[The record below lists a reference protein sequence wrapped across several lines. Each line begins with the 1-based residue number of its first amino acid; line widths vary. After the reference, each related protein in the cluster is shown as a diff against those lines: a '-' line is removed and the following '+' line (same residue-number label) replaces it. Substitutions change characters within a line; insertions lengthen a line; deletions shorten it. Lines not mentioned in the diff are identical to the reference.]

1 MSGSVQMVT
10 LWGKQAPP
18 HSITA
23 ILITD
28 DQKTIVTG
36 SHEGQV
42 CLWDLLPDL
51 QISSKQMLLGHTA
64 SVTCLAKARDFEKQ
78 PYVVSATENGE
89 MSIWDITSGLCV
101 ENTRLPF
108 RHTAICYYHSSFRMT
123 GEGWLLCCGQYNDIL
138 IIDAI
143 TLVVLHTLT
152 SSSSSD
158 WISCM
163 CLVHSLRIQEDS
175 LLAVSAAG
183 DLKVWDLSSS
193 VSRIQEKHSVYER
206 ESQSL
211 DCTLCNAI
219 RFCTYTERLLL
230 VVFSTCWKV
239 YDYCDFCLLWTEFS
253 PSSRSLAGGEILAA
267 HRLIIWTEDGHGYIY
282 QLLNSGLSR
291 SIQLSKGRALKET
304 VYPVLLCS
312 TDVEDNESF
321 SYIMGFMNE
330 RKEPF
335 YKILYSGQASGR
347 ITLWHVPDVPVS
359 TLDGSPKGIPVAASR
374 TLQDDF
380 NVHSQ
385 IAEGTPDRL
394 WGATI
399 TVSVY
404 ISSLEELVCGCE
416 DGRIITVPALHA
428 AKARLLGDSPLWKG
442 APAAAAPRVLGGPGG
457 SSVTALLVL
466 PGRPAPCWLLSGSRD
481 SCVVWWDLFS
491 GEALHRFALDAGPV
505 ARLLLSPDRCRRNGH
520 RLVCCVC
527 GDHSVVLLHV
537 QERACLLRARKHLFP
552 VTALRW
558 HPAENLLIVGCE
570 NDSIYVWDIETGSL
584 ERHESGEM
592 ARAILASCEDASL
605 TVVDPLCAALEE
617 DAHRE
622 KGLGGQ
628 LSSSSA
634 SGNFS
639 CNRLTHPSRSFHLQL
654 TTLCWAQGPFAIW
667 PLKTTWESINVNVF
681 LFDLEKLVE
690 LLCSSQ
696 VNGLKSSNSFNTFD
710 ALKRARSA
718 TEKRTLMLKRNR
730 TSGSLSPVDG
740 QARVASEE
748 QDFRE
753 RRAVGAL
760 EQRGGIRRH
769 KKAKS
774 SKNPKRQPSGKT
786 SVAAA
791 MEAAQLLL
799 SCFFP
804 WGVNRELDGLCVQH
818 LGILRLFSPVSFGL
832 LSKDSYLTLMLPRWS
847 SANPERVEKQQ
858 EVVNLFSSKVL
869 HLYRKY
875 YSVTQEQAGKKD
887 GCRNA
892 AASAEQRL
900 TLAHLLSR
908 MSLVQRIINRSS
920 EKASP
925 VKLESVRNKWRP
937 VASLGLADFNPASSQ
952 YTFRFPVCESDN
964 RSFVKLITCWRDQSI
979 EVMEATQAALLAE
992 VQQSIQ
998 QKTFAGNC
1006 GQTNSRRQSEGARN
1020 PPFLGMTGMNKCES
1034 CLTPPDV
1041 EDREGSAEQ
1050 WVLEEPGSPD
1060 VKKPHPWLSKVCSCK
1075 VC

>member
-193 VSRIQEKHSVYER
+193 VSRIQEKQSVYER

-230 VVFSTCWKV
+230 IVFSTCWKV

-428 AKARLLGDSPLWKG
+428 AKARLLGDSSLWKG
-442 APAAAAPRVLGGPGG
+442 EQLAENFADTSQGGQQGVPALPDLSKIKSSWALMGHTPAVSLAAISESFFLLCLPRPRCLHPVFPGG
-457 SSVTALLVL
+457 LTRSDPPGPQAQIKPLPTAV
-466 PGRPAPCWLLSGSRD
+466 AKILLSD

-527 GDHSVVLLHV
+527 SDHSVVLLHV
-537 QERACLLRARKHLFP
+537 QDRACLLRARKHLFP
-552 VTALRW
+552 VTVLRW
-558 HPAENLLIVGCE
+558 HPVENLLIVGCE

-628 LSSSSA
+628 LSSSSV

-718 TEKRTLMLKRNR
+718 TEKKTLMLKRNR

-748 QDFRE
+748 QDFGE

-774 SKNPKRQPSGKT
+774 SKKPKGQPSGKT
-786 SVAAA
+786 SVTAAT
-791 MEAAQLLL
+791 EAAQLLL

-858 EVVNLFSSKVL
+858 EVVNLFSGKVL

-875 YSVTQEQAGKKD
+875 YSVTQEQAGKKN

-937 VASLGLADFNPASSQ
+937 VASLELADFNPASSQ
-952 YTFRFPVCESDN
+952 
-964 RSFVKLITCWRDQSI
+964 
-979 EVMEATQAALLAE
+979 
-992 VQQSIQ
+992 
-998 QKTFAGNC
+998 
-1006 GQTNSRRQSEGARN
+1006 
-1020 PPFLGMTGMNKCES
+1020 
-1034 CLTPPDV
+1034 
-1041 EDREGSAEQ
+1041 
-1050 WVLEEPGSPD
+1050 
-1060 VKKPHPWLSKVCSCK
+1060 
-1075 VC
+1075 